1 MSADRPGDPASD
13 ADRPDGAGGDR
24 RPGDGPEPLADPTVP
39 VAQALGLTPA
49 SDVARAALARA
60 RAAAEARGLRP
71 GMAPRRRP
79 RPADAT
85 WTGRDPL
92 LLGDTVDRLA
102 TEHGWTTELSVAG
115 VIGRWP
121 DIVGPDVAAH
131 SAPETFEDQ
140 RLVVRT
146 DSTAWATELRRL
158 VPDLLGRLAEELGPD
173 VVTEV
178 TVLGPVGPG
187 WGRGARR
194 VPGRGPR
201 DTYG

>member
-1 MSADRPGDPASD
+1 MSGDRPEVPRPED
-13 ADRPDGAGGDR
+13 DRPDADARAAAGPD
-24 RPGDGPEPLADPTVP
+24 PLADPTVP
-39 VAQALGLTPA
+39 VARALDLTPA

-79 RPADAT
+79 KAADAT

-102 TEHGWTTELSVAG
+102 TEHGWSTELSVAG

-121 DIVGPDVAAH
+121 EMVGPDVAAH
-131 SAPETFEDQ
+131 STPETFEDA

-158 VPDLLGRLAEELGPD
+158 VPDLLRRLAEELGPD

>member
-1 MSADRPGDPASD
+1 MS
-13 ADRPDGAGGDR
+13 GDR
-24 RPGDGPEPLADPTVP
+24 TGDLPAADDVLPPDDVPDPLADPTVP
-39 VAQALGLTPA
+39 VARALGLTPA

-60 RAAAEARGLRP
+60 KGAAAARGLRP

-79 RPADAT
+79 RPTDAT

-92 LLGDTVDRLA
+92 LLGDTVDRLSL
-102 TEHGWTTELSVAG
+102 EHGWTTELSVAG

-121 DIVGPDVAAH
+121 DMVGPDVAAH
-131 SAPETFEDQ
+131 STPETFEDA

-158 VPDLLGRLAEELGPD
+158 VPDLLRRLAGELGPD

-178 TVLGPVGPG
+178 TVLGPAGPG